1 MTGRGEFHPAG
12 TPSPRL
18 TLFARRFEK
27 LVRGPKP
34 WYFGHIL
41 LPGGSAN
48 LRIPKYNLKDGP
60 EATTLGTVMEC
71 LAVERRTDGCLVV
84 VSQGVGRFRVRD
96 VKRTLPHDV
105 VDASWVL
112 DKEEG
117 DHEAWRA
124 FEYGPGGVKLSSTSA
139 EVAELSPLRLD
150 RAPVQSGVVVEAMG
164 EPVDDDTASDDV
176 EQRVWDAVAVDGGL
190 LEKILMA
197 DGTPAEQAKIRLPHS
212 REHRSPFTE
221 EKCALA
227 IGSDACPMHES

>member
-1 MTGRGEFHPAG
+1 MMTGRGEFHPAG

-112 DKEEG
+112 DAEEG
-117 DHEAWRA
+117 DHDAWRA
-124 FEYGPGGVKLSSTSA
+124 FEFGPVWKSTSVSGA
-139 EVAELSPLRLD
+139 LSHFSALTRPTWLGRAARNRHRHAIEQASCRWRGGRRDDSARTRRKILISTQAVTS
-150 RAPVQSGVVVEAMG
+150 RAPN
-164 EPVDDDTASDDV
+164 
-176 EQRVWDAVAVDGGL
+176 DGS
-190 LEKILMA
+190 KA
-197 DGTPAEQAKIRLPHS
+197 RTLPS
-212 REHRSPFTE
+212 R
-221 EKCALA
+221 CGA
-227 IGSDACPMHES
+227 